1 MSKVYPPTVIQTPE
15 APGLARDQLREAG
28 PMSGPEKIMATT
40 FVLLLAL
47 WCLSDVLGIDATT
60 SAFVGITVL
69 LVTGAL
75 KWKDLAQNTSA
86 WTTLVFFAVLVGM
99 ANQLNELGVIGWIGD
114 SVADSVSSLPWVA
127 AFLSAAIGTGAPP
140 VFSALV
146 FGFIGSLFGGL
157 AHYSSG
163 PCGVI
168 YGSGYVKTTEWFRVG
183 SLMSIV
189 IIAIWTVVG
198 GAWMKLLGYW

>member
-1 MSKVYPPTVIQTPE
+1 
-15 APGLARDQLREAG
+15 
-28 PMSGPEKIMATT
+28 
-40 FVLLLAL
+40 
-47 WCLSDVLGIDATT
+47 
-60 SAFVGITVL
+60 VGITVL
-69 LVTGAL
+69 LVTGVL
-75 KWKDLAQNTSA
+75 KWKDLAHNTSA

-114 SVADSVSSLPWVA
+114 SVADSVGSLPWVA
-127 AFLSAAIGTGAPP
+127 AFVVLTLVYFYAHYLFASNTAQIVAMYAVFLSAAIGTGAPP

-168 YGSGYVKTTEWFRVG
+168 YGSGYVKPTEWFRVG
-183 SLMSIV
+183 FLMSIV

-198 GAWMKLLGYW
+198 GGWMKLLGFW